1 MGGVTLVVSKQLAT
15 YQFYAQLPI
24 AQWCFAI
31 LWQLSSTFVKVHIMK
46 PCPLPP
52 SPEDARRSQAVWWP
66 LRSCASS
73 SPTFSWSSKQAPTIL
88 VELDKP
94 HGPHGIKR
102 HKMGDTK
109 KNQGYSPVTISGMI
123 FFKQVSLC
131 SMRRTWNTLCNSY
144 LDGGQNNYPKN
155 MMFVILSNHPKY
167 KQCIWTNH
175 FDVIIIGYGSMILR
189 PDLIITLLA
198 NWNMLFV

>member
-1 MGGVTLVVSKQLAT
+1 
-15 YQFYAQLPI
+15 
-24 AQWCFAI
+24 
-31 LWQLSSTFVKVHIMK
+31 
-46 PCPLPP
+46 
-52 SPEDARRSQAVWWP
+52 
-66 LRSCASS
+66 
-73 SPTFSWSSKQAPTIL
+73 

-94 HGPHGIKR
+94 HGIKR
-102 HKMGDTK
+102 HDMGDPRK
-109 KNQGYSPVTISGMI
+109 KTGLFTTISGMI

-144 LDGGQNNYPKN
+144 LDGDQNNYPKN

-175 FDVIIIGYGSMILR
+175 FDVIIIGYGSRILR
-189 PDLIITLLA
+189 PDWIITLLA